1 MKPYNFKVWAH
12 PINHMSRDWLGERV
26 AMPSIE
32 RILGNVLL
40 EQADKGWGPNN
51 KFKYP
56 LHGGTGGLYNAFMPY
71 IQDHLHLN
79 KSVVRVDHQAK
90 QVYFSDGDVVEYD
103 LLLSTMPLDLF
114 VNRMIDPP
122 ERVRQATR
130 GLHHSSGFIVGVG
143 IERRIDSSK
152 CWMYFPE
159 PSAPFYRVTYLNNY
173 SPYITPAPNYT
184 LFLTETSY
192 SPHKP
197 EDKSTII
204 DRVVQGLLATKLMEP
219 SDLPLV
225 RSTYLI
231 DVDYS
236 YPVPTIDRN
245 SALNTIQGYLR
256 DHDILSRGRFGAWQY
271 EIGNMDHSVMQ
282 GVEVVNSWLLAE
294 PEVTWNDFSAVKT
307 PAHVVRDERSV
318 LHAVSGK
325 GLVEARRHPFRI
337 PHLPPT
343 TTYRS
348 NNTQPPM

>member
-1 MKPYNFKVWAH
+1 
-12 PINHMSRDWLGERV
+12 MSDH
-26 AMPSIE
+26 
-32 RILGNVLL
+32 
-40 EQADKGWGPNN
+40 
-51 KFKYP
+51 
-56 LHGGTGGLYNAFMPY
+56 HG
-71 IQDHLHLN
+71 HSH
-79 KSVVRVDHQAK
+79 
-90 QVYFSDGDVVEYD
+90 D
-103 LLLSTMPLDLF
+103 LSG
-114 VNRMIDPP
+114 IDAP

-173 SPYITPAPNYT
+173 SPYITPSPDHT

-204 DRVVQGLLATKLMEP
+204 ERVVQGLLSTHLMEP
-219 SDLPLV
+219 SDLPLI

-245 SALNTIQGYLR
+245 AALNVIQGYLH

-282 GVEVVNSWLLAE
+282 GVEVVNSWLLDE
-294 PEVTWNDFSAVKT
+294 PETTWNDFSAVKS
-307 PAHVVRDERSV
+307 PVHVVRDERSV

-325 GLVEARRHPFRI
+325 GLVEARRHPFRL
-337 PHLPPT
+337 PHTAVPPT
-343 TTYRS
+343 TYR
-348 NNTQPPM
+348 NHNTTQPAL